1 MKSRLSSPK
10 IKLKLLNDSVGGEE
24 LCEVYHHVKGL
35 KNSKLLLLLL
45 LSPKKDAVTPPVSI
59 GWNSSIYGPSGDK
72 LSKSELGNQLGE
84 IKQITERMPTE
95 SGDSNNDYIPTGSKI
110 FEIKGIDNKEA
121 IAIEKND
128 AYYKFVKKA
137 SLK

>member
-1 MKSRLSSPK
+1 MIVWEERIMGSLQSHKKTKKFQITAAAIAFLC
-10 IKLKLLNDSVGGEE
+10 ICLLF
-24 LCEVYHHVKGL
+24 
-35 KNSKLLLLLL
+35 LLFT

-84 IKQITERMPTE
+84 IKWINEPMPTE
-95 SGDSNNDYIPTGSKI
+95 NGDSNNDYIPVSSKI
-110 FEIKGIDNKEA
+110 FEIKGIDIKEA

>member
-1 MKSRLSSPK
+1 MRSLPSRKRNRKFQITAAIAFLCICS
-10 IKLKLLNDSVGGEE
+10 LFLLFP
-24 LCEVYHHVKGL
+24 
-35 KNSKLLLLLL
+35 
-45 LSPKKDAVTPPVSI
+45 LSPKKNAVTPPVSI

-84 IKQITERMPTE
+84 IKRINEPMPTE